1 MCSCQMI
8 DGSSHATLFSCDSTT
23 KGCSSDN
30 TLAVRHGSVSTASLR
45 CMSRTAP
52 NQDSVH
58 TIVFP
63 AFIGIV
69 AAPGTPP
76 EVSSVSG

>member
-1 MCSCQMI
+1 MCSCQMSA
-8 DGSSHATLFSCDSTT
+8 GSNHETLLSCESTT
-23 KGCSSDN
+23 RGCSSAN
-30 TLAVRHGSVSTASLR
+30 TLAVRQGSVSTASLR
-45 CMSRTAP
+45 CMIRTAP
-52 NQDSVH
+52 NQDSVQI
-58 TIVFP
+58 IVFP